1 MTKRVPLDALLRRVS
16 RIAEQ
21 RFNRDCEIDPIW
33 LVESANG
40 EQRVIVSPITAPS
53 GSAAAA
59 YKDALGEK
67 MREIFAEHDVARYA
81 RAMECW
87 VAPLGGN
94 TDEQVARRYA
104 ALAYSLENH
113 PQRREI
119 VLLEANDASEFLQAK
134 RAIIRPPHGRAY
146 LDKLGEIVR
155 PPKVSG
161 RFLALLPGEQG
172 ARRDAP
178 PSPAMPRLL
187 PDRQGA
193 SSALPRLRS
202 SSELPDDAGRVFITN
217 VPDAPLQVMGRRDPA
232 TGELCVSRWRYRRPG
247 DPDPDLSQAPAFI
260 EIVTGSEAEWLIFAL
275 QSRFTAQ
282 ADAQGLTFEEWL
294 ARAELE
300 GKEEKDG

>member
-1 MTKRVPLDALLRRVS
+1 MRPPVPLDAFLRRMS

-21 RFNRDCEIDPIW
+21 QFNRVGEIDPIW
-33 LVESANG
+33 LVESASG
-40 EQRVIVSPITAPS
+40 DQRVIVSPITAPS
-53 GSAAAA
+53 GLAGTA

-94 TDEQVARRYA
+94 TDEQVAQRYA
-104 ALAYSLENH
+104 ALGYSLEKH
-113 PQRREI
+113 PQRREM
-119 VLLEANDASEFLQAK
+119 VLLEADDGTEFLQAK
-134 RAIIRPPHGRAY
+134 REIVRPPHGRAY
-146 LDKLGEIVR
+146 LGNLGEIVR

-161 RFLALLPGEQG
+161 RFLALLPSEQG

-187 PDRQGA
+187 PDRGGS
-193 SSALPRLRS
+193 SSALPRVRS
-202 SSELPDDAGRVFITN
+202 SSELPEDAGRVFITN
-217 VPDAPLQVMGRRDPA
+217 VPDAPLQVMGRRDPT

-247 DPDPDLSQAPAFI
+247 DPDPDLSKAPAFI

-275 QSRFTAQ
+275 QCRLTAQ
-282 ADAQGLTFEEWL
+282 ADAQGLTFEELL